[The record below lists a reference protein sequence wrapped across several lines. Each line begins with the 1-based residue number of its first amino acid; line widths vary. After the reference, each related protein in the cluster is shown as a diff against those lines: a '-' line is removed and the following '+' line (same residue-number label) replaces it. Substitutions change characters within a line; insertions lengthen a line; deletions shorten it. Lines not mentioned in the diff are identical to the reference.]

1 LGLFYGLKLVEG
13 PCVVREF
20 TSAAT
25 TTYDAGEI
33 VTVTTGSVAIGEAGG
48 LCGGVALKDAGGVT
62 TMTPI
67 IIITPEQIWSVCYNG
82 TTALTQIGV
91 DYLMTFT
98 TGAQCL
104 TSTTT
109 TPTVTVV
116 GLDPRDGA
124 KLYGRLHVKFNQA
137 NCLFTGAQVA
147 AS

>member
-25 TTYDAGEI
+25 TTYDAGE
-33 VTVTTGSVAIGEAGG
+33 VVNVVTGSVAIGSAGY
-48 LCGGVALKDAGGVT
+48 CSGVALKDAGGVT
-62 TMTPI
+62 EMTPI

-91 DYLMTFT
+91 DYLLTFT

-109 TPTVTVV
+109 TPVCTVV

-124 KLYGRLHVKFNQA
+124 KAYGRLRVKFNQSQ
-137 NCLFTGAQVA
+137 CTFSGALVSA
-147 AS
+147 